1 MSSVNVGVGVNA
13 GMRFGLSKYFLSF
26 AAVGFAL
33 PFYLLLLSGFPTI
46 DAVRVC
52 SMIFVQIVAG
62 AIIWMHASGSQD
74 LDVIEGVGFGLAIG
88 SIFTVIGHQLF
99 LPTSFKSFGW
109 LLPVLVA
116 LVIALFSSSG
126 RTLRKSLVLNDFS
139 STIFVAFSTV
149 LTLKQWWWLLPL
161 ALPTSLA
168 LFVLSETGR
177 NTLTKFVKPTW
188 AMVAVL
194 FLVATFVMVFLRQ
207 LNFDWWIRSWDVV
220 YHESKSFSI
229 ANFGPN
235 ENISLIDYPMNY
247 HWFGNAWIGTNSL
260 VSELPP
266 WLSIAQVAPVY
277 SAIATGCL
285 IIKICFLIEESVNF
299 AIISLIVFAF
309 GTGGVS
315 PANPPN
321 VVAMIWSFAGL
332 AVLIIYQKNKS
343 NRVFI
348 VFSLLG
354 LAAFSGKVS
363 AGFILISGFFILEFF
378 NAIQGRREL
387 FKTTLR
393 CAGLIAFTFC
403 SYFFIIGGPSR
414 LGNNTFKLSYKG
426 PGITFG
432 VDPDR
437 NPIIFLLGAIGT
449 SITLVSL
456 ILTMV
461 LVLIFKLSNTQVL
474 LTILTVCIS
483 AFVPFYFL
491 VDDGMIYF
499 LSNSLNLASI
509 GSGVALVT
517 IFGFLLK
524 EKQITQSKIY
534 LLILFAALSGTV
546 IDFLMDINW
555 RETIIYRGGP
565 TPILLLIQL
574 FAWFIYWIATKFFVI
589 SSSSDK
595 SKSRIKNRV
604 LMFSCISLIALVAP
618 RFINNFSSI
627 ERQALRDYSS
637 SRFTGSTEVNLASDW
652 LRDRSNPDDVL
663 ATNKFCISKAAVT
676 CIDPKY
682 FGVSSTTQRQMLI
695 EGPYY
700 VVSGPHFSSQPNV
713 SDETKYPG
721 WVKERLDLSRGFA
734 DKPNAEIKAKL
745 REYGVDWFYLFKE
758 NTTNRNWEPYGT
770 VMYENTEVAIIKL
783 NEE

>member
-1 MSSVNVGVGVNA
+1 MQITKAPKGI
-13 GMRFGLSKYFLSF
+13 GLLGFLST
-26 AAVGFAL
+26 GFLL

-46 DAVRVC
+46 NAVRVC
-52 SMIFVQIVAG
+52 SIIFVQIIAG
-62 AIIWMHASGSQD
+62 SIIWMHASGSQD
-74 LDVIEGVGFGLAIG
+74 LDVTEGVGLGLAIG
-88 SIFTVIGHQLF
+88 SIFAVIGHQIF

-109 LLPVLVA
+109 LLPVLIA
-116 LVIALFSSSG
+116 LVITLSPCSG
-126 RTLRKSLVLNDFS
+126 RALRERIVLNDIS
-139 STIFVAFSTV
+139 SIPLVAFSTV
-149 LTLKQWWWLLPL
+149 LILKQWWWLLPL
-161 ALPTSLA
+161 VLPTGLA
-168 LFVLSETGR
+168 LYMLSKTGR
-177 NTLTKFVKPTW
+177 KTLTKFVKPTW
-188 AMVAVL
+188 LMVAVL
-194 FLVATFVMVFLRQ
+194 FLIATFVMVYLRQ
-207 LNFDWWIRSWDVV
+207 LNLDWWIRSWDVV

-229 ANFGPN
+229 ANFGPS
-235 ENISLIDYPMNY
+235 ENISLSDYPMNY

-277 SAIATGCL
+277 SAIAIGCL
-285 IIKICFLIEESVNF
+285 IIKICFLIEESVSF
-299 AIISLIVFAF
+299 VMISLIVFVF

-332 AVLIIYQKNKS
+332 AVLIIYQSNKS
-343 NRVFI
+343 NKLFLI
-348 VFSLLG
+348 FSLLG

-363 AGFILISGFFILEFF
+363 AGFILLSGFLLLEFF
-378 NAIQGRREL
+378 SAIRNRPKL
-387 FKTTLR
+387 FTTTLK
-393 CAGLIAFTFC
+393 CAGLIALTFC
-403 SYFFIIGGPSR
+403 SYFFIIGGPNR
-414 LGNNTFKLSYKG
+414 LGNNTFKLSFKG
-426 PGITFG
+426 PGLTFG

-449 SITLVSL
+449 SITIISM

-461 LVLIFKLSNTQVL
+461 LVLIFRLTNTQVL

-483 AFVPFYFL
+483 AVVPFYFL

-517 IFGFLLK
+517 IFRFLLK
-524 EKQITQSKIY
+524 EEQTTQSKIN
-534 LLILFAALSGTV
+534 LLILFAALFGSV
-546 IDFLMDINW
+546 IDFLLDINW
-555 RETIIYRGGP
+555 RETINYRGGP
-565 TPILLLIQL
+565 TPILVLIQF
-574 FAWFIYWIATKFFVI
+574 FALLIYWIATKFFII

-595 SKSRIKNRV
+595 SNFRIKNRV
-604 LMFSCISLIALVAP
+604 LMFSCITLIALISP
-618 RFINNFSSI
+618 GFIDNFTSIQRQASSDYFSSKFI
-627 ERQALRDYSS
+627 
-637 SRFTGSTEVNLASDW
+637 GSTEVNLASGW
-652 LRDRSNPDDVL
+652 LRERSNPDDVL
-663 ATNKFCISKAAVT
+663 ATNKFCIPKAEVT

-713 SDETKYPG
+713 SDETKYPD
-721 WVKERLDLSRGFA
+721 WVRERLDLSRGFA
-734 DKPNAEIKAKL
+734 DNPNAEISAKL

-770 VMYENTEVAIIKL
+770 VKYENTEVAIIQL
-783 NEE
+783 NDK